1 MTIRASMT
9 TAAIA
14 ILLGSA
20 VQAQAQPQ
28 TEAQPEAKT
37 PSMKVWCK
45 SGNDRSSAEV
55 EGYHL
60 APGKYRSV
68 LESGGNMAES
78 KWERADRDND
88 GLTDDKD
95 SDVDFEFD
103 SKKSEVR
110 DGDTKIAKDFIVGNS
125 VNAWLLD
132 AAGNQVAYDSATCKK
147 R

>member
-1 MTIRASMT
+1 MKVRPSMT
-9 TAAIA
+9 AVAIA
-14 ILLGSA
+14 TVLGFG

-28 TEAQPEAKT
+28 PQPEAKN

-45 SGNDRSSAEV
+45 TGNNRSSAEV
-55 EGYHL
+55 EGYNL
-60 APGKYRSV
+60 ARGKYQAV
-68 LESGGNMAES
+68 LESGNNMAES
-78 KWERADRDND
+78 KWEWADRNND

-95 SDVDFEFD
+95 EDVDFEFD

-125 VNAWLLD
+125 VNSWLLD
-132 AAGNQVAYDSATCKK
+132 ESGNQVAYATATCKK